1 MMHHHN
7 TSANNHIIGNNIR
20 NLRKNLGIH
29 RDVFAERIGI
39 EGGHLYRLEEG
50 FHAPNANIIR
60 NICVEYEVSADKLL
74 GIKHDV

>member
-1 MMHHHN
+1 MMHQQKFN
-7 TSANNHIIGNNIR
+7 QVIGHNIR
-20 NLRKNLGIH
+20 CLRKELNIH

-50 FHAPNANIIR
+50 LHAPNANIIR

-74 GIKHDV
+74 GITYDQL